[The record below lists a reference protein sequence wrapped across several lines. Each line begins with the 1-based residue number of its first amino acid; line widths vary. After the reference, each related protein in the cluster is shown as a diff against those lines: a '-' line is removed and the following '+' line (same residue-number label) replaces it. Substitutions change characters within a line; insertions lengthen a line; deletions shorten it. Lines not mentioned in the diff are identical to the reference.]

1 MIYDVCEKYM
11 SKVINSD
18 SKLGN
23 INLSKIIGITRK
35 SSCKIITWYKRI
47 SDAIS
52 TGYVRSATPT
62 CSSPYDSSHSTKHE

>member
-35 SSCKIITWYKRI
+35 SSCKIIT
-47 SDAIS
+47 
-52 TGYVRSATPT
+52 
-62 CSSPYDSSHSTKHE
+62 